1 MTPAPRAKLTLAAW
15 LLAGIAVAARVVCIV
30 YWPGHWY
37 GIDLR
42 NWQVIA
48 GALLVGINPY
58 QGNALLNWP
67 PMWME
72 VLFAVGHICDRLDW
86 PFMTCLRLLLTA
98 ADAALILSAC
108 ALARALSPTK
118 KIFAPIMWGLCLNPL
133 LILLTIQQGN
143 FDVIPTT
150 LILWF
155 LISLI
160 NFRRRSERVD
170 WLIAA
175 GWLGLGA
182 FAKTFPLIL
191 VPLLIAEAR
200 RVDVKTRLLGA
211 LLCLGPAAISLAPLF
226 SLGPHDVLS
235 GVILYRGT
243 PGPIGAAGLILL
255 VAGRSTLLAYAPV
268 FTATL
273 LPAMVALSI
282 GLWRRPLR
290 RDADLVFFA
299 AILLLAVIIFGSGN
313 SVQYWYWIAPLLAV
327 AYVEYARPLRAVIV
341 AATIIIVATELVVF
355 AYNDQLGCIACKIN
369 PAGINHARHDW
380 LAIDAN
386 MSLFSLPA
394 TAVSLLLWIFAVRSI
409 VAPAKNPP
417 RQQ

>member
-1 MTPAPRAKLTLAAW
+1 
-15 LLAGIAVAARVVCIV
+15 
-30 YWPGHWY
+30 
-37 GIDLR
+37 
-42 NWQVIA
+42 
-48 GALLVGINPY
+48 
-58 QGNALLNWP
+58 
-67 PMWME
+67 
-72 VLFAVGHICDRLDW
+72 
-86 PFMTCLRLLLTA
+86 
-98 ADAALILSAC
+98 
-108 ALARALSPTK
+108 
-118 KIFAPIMWGLCLNPL
+118 MWGLCLNPL
-133 LILLTIQQGN
+133 LILLTVQQGN

-255 VAGRSTLLAYAPV
+255 VAGAQPSSPTP
-268 FTATL
+268 
-273 LPAMVALSI
+273 PS
-282 GLWRRPLR
+282 
-290 RDADLVFFA
+290 
-299 AILLLAVIIFGSGN
+299 S
-313 SVQYWYWIAPLLAV
+313 
-327 AYVEYARPLRAVIV
+327 
-341 AATIIIVATELVVF
+341 
-355 AYNDQLGCIACKIN
+355 
-369 PAGINHARHDW
+369 
-380 LAIDAN
+380 
-386 MSLFSLPA
+386 
-394 TAVSLLLWIFAVRSI
+394 
-409 VAPAKNPP
+409 PP
-417 RQQ
+417 RCCRQWSPSPSASGADPCDAMPIWSSLRQSFYSP